1 MSARR
6 SSARHRAAAASRRP
20 TIKGMLASASA
31 AGAASLIAVVAAG
44 GTYALWDGQQ
54 AIPAATIASG
64 SMGLTVNNLA
74 SAPINTAP
82 WSTLLPGD
90 VVWQEVTVK
99 NTGTV
104 SGIVTASTTDAGPLL
119 VHVKKAACSVV
130 IGGTSSTVSP
140 VSLGTF
146 TASEAATV
154 CVQVTMPANAP
165 AVAQGTA
172 YSFIVTFTSTSTSG
186 P

>member
-1 MSARR
+1 MSTKR
-6 SSARHRAAAASRRP
+6 SHARHRAAVTRRP
-20 TIKGMLASASA
+20 TIKGMLATTSA
-31 AGAASLIAVVAAG
+31 AGAASLIAVFAAG

-54 AIPAATIASG
+54 AISAGTITSG
-64 SMGLTVNNLA
+64 TTGLTVNDLA
-74 SAPINTAP
+74 SAPIGAAP

-99 NTGTV
+99 NTGNV
-104 SGIVTASTTDAGPLL
+104 SGAVTASTAGAGPLL
-119 VHVKKAACSVV
+119 VHVKKAACSVA
-130 IGGTSSTVSP
+130 ITGTSSTVSP

-165 AVAQGTA
+165 VAAEGTD
-172 YSFIVTFTSTSTSG
+172 YSFVVTFTSTSG